1 MVFNHYKLMQGA
13 ARVASKTLSTEQKA
27 RMAQGRRETRIVEN
41 YLLHL
46 ERRSERKR
54 RPSPEDIER
63 DAYELEQSLEMATG
77 LQRLELLQ
85 RREDLQ
91 KLVLEDE
98 PTDDAE
104 LEKQFIVV
112 AGDYGERKSISYST
126 WREFGVA
133 KEVLEAADVA
143 RTRRPNQTGAN

>member
-1 MVFNHYKLMQGA
+1 MQGA
-13 ARVASKTLSTEQKA
+13 ARVISKTLSTEQKA

-46 ERRSERKR
+46 EQRSERKR
-54 RPSPEDIER
+54 RPSPE
-63 DAYELEQSLEMATG
+63 ELEHEAHEIEQSIRAAAG

-98 PTDDAE
+98 PTDGTE
-104 LEKQFIVV
+104 LEKQFIAV
-112 AGDYGERKSISYST
+112 ANDYGERKSISYST

-133 KEVLEAADVA
+133 KEVLEVAGVA
-143 RTRRPNQTGAN
+143 RTRRPNQGNAN